1 MKKNCICPVKK
12 RIVNKPFRDYYR
24 KETKNIKHLRLHEY
38 DNDRIIQLFMK
49 KVSEGIVE
57 NRAGV
62 HINKI
67 GYFFVYR
74 HPFEFPPTIN
84 GKHHLKRYMPTFIPT
99 ENSIFKY
106 WSMDFKFER
115 PIYARIDSKIKEG
128 YRYLNLML
136 GVTKRDY
143 MYLGAAKKAIRY
155 KTLREKK
162 YVI

>member
-1 MKKNCICPVKK
+1 MKRNAICPADKS
-12 RIVNKPFRDYYR
+12 ITNKPFRDYYR
-24 KETKNIKHLRLHEY
+24 KQTKDIKQLRLHEY
-38 DNDRIIQLFMK
+38 TNDKIIHLFMK
-49 KVSEGIVE
+49 KVAEGIVE

-74 HPFEFPPTIN
+74 HPFEFPPSIN
-84 GKHHLKRYMPTFIPT
+84 GKPHLRRYMPTFIPT

-106 WSMDFKFER
+106 WSMDFKFEKS
-115 PIYARIDSKIKEG
+115 IYARIKERVEKG

-136 GVTKRDY
+136 GVTKKDY

-162 YVI
+162 YVV